1 MAKNKHK
8 NVADA
13 IAPQNAESQ
22 NAVNEQGQTNVDA
35 SANVASQAEPEEK
48 REMTEGE
55 ARHQKRQEKLAQKK
69 LARQKEQKKSKT
81 VEKNGQKQPKTSKAK
96 EVTGEL
102 KKVTWP
108 SFGTVVKNTLLVL
121 GIVILITLGLF
132 VVDRIFSWLYQL
144 IVDGA
149 VTNWWN

>member
-8 NVADA
+8 SVAQATTTQD
-13 IAPQNAESQ
+13 AESQ
-22 NAVNEQGQTNVDA
+22 NAVNEQSQTKVDA
-35 SANVASQAEPEEK
+35 GADVASQAEPKEK
-48 REMTEGE
+48 RQLTQGE
-55 ARHQKRQEKLAQKK
+55 AKHAKRQEKLAQKK
-69 LARQKEQKKSKT
+69 LARQREQKKSKT

-108 SFGTVVKNTLLVL
+108 TFGAVVKNTLLVL